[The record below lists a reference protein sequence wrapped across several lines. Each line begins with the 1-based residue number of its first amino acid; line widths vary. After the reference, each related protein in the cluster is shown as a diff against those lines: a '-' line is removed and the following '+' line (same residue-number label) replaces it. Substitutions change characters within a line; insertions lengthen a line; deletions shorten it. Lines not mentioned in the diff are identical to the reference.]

1 MTFKQ
6 INGKTVIGMTE
17 EITVCGKNGCKTV
30 IARIDTGATKSS
42 IDLRLAKELDLGPA
56 IKTKLVKSAH
66 GIKER
71 PVVNVKV
78 QFAGKD
84 REYQF
89 TIADRTHMRY
99 RILIGRNILR
109 HGFLIDPSQ
118 K

>member
-1 MTFKQ
+1 MTFEK
-6 INGKTVIGMTE
+6 IDGRTLIGMTE
-17 EITVCGKNGCKTV
+17 EITVCGKNGCKTA

-42 IDLRLAKELDLGPA
+42 IDSNLAKELDLGPA

-66 GIKER
+66 GVKER
-71 PVVNVKV
+71 PVISVKV

-89 TIADRTHMRY
+89 TVADRSHMRY

-109 HGFLIDPSQ
+109 HGFLIDPA
-118 K
+118 KK